1 MKRVLIVLSIISLVF
16 IASSAFAG
24 GGGGAICKLNPK
36 YCTR

>member
-1 MKRVLIVLSIISLVF
+1 MKKLISVLSVISLLV
-16 IASSAFAG
+16 IASSSFAG